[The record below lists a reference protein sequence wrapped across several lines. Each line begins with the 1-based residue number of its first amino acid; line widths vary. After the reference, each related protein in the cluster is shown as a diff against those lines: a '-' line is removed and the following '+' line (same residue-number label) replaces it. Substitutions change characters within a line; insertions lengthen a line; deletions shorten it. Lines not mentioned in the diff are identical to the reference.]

1 MNGLVENKLS
11 TKLVSAEENL
21 AGELIIK
28 MKRGDEE
35 KIVTYS
41 PGYEADIYD
50 AEFEWR
56 QFDMRWTQER
66 FDKYWDNGGEEKEI
80 QREIE
85 ATVDMYDDELTWG
98 ELGQNF

>member
-1 MNGLVENKLS
+1 MSSLVEKKLS

-35 KIVTYS
+35 KIVAYS

-56 QFDMRWTQER
+56 QFDMGWTQEK
-66 FDKYWDNGGEEKEI
+66 FDDYWDNGGEEKEI
-80 QREIE
+80 QQEIE
-85 ATVDMYDDELTWG
+85 TTVDLYDDEQMW
-98 ELGQNF
+98 EEIA

>member
-1 MNGLVENKLS
+1 MSGSVEKKLS

-35 KIVTYS
+35 KIVAYS
-41 PGYEADIYD
+41 PGYQADIYD
-50 AEFEWR
+50 AEFIWR
-56 QFDMRWTQER
+56 QFDMGWTQEK
-66 FDKYWDNGGEEKEI
+66 FDDYWDNGGEEKEI

-85 ATVDMYDDELTWG
+85 TTVDLYDDEQMW
-98 ELGQNF
+98 EEID

>member
-1 MNGLVENKLS
+1 MSSSVEKKLS

-35 KIVTYS
+35 KIVAYS

-50 AEFEWR
+50 AEFAWR
-56 QFDMRWTQER
+56 KFDLGWTQEK
-66 FDKYWDNGGEEKEI
+66 FDDYWDNGGEEKEI

-85 ATVDMYDDELTWG
+85 TTVDLYDDEQMW
-98 ELGQNF
+98 EEIA

>member
-1 MNGLVENKLS
+1 MSSSVEKKLS

-41 PGYEADIYD
+41 PGYQADIYD
-50 AEFEWR
+50 AEFTWR
-56 QFDMRWTQER
+56 KFDLGWTQEK
-66 FDKYWDNGGEEKEI
+66 FDDYWDNDGEEKEI

-85 ATVDMYDDELTWG
+85 TTVDLYDDEQMW
-98 ELGQNF
+98 EEIA

>member
-1 MNGLVENKLS
+1 MSSSVEKQLS
-11 TKLVSAEENL
+11 TKLVSAEEDR

-35 KIVTYS
+35 KIVTFS

-50 AEFEWR
+50 AEFAWR
-56 QFDMRWTQER
+56 QFDMGWTQEK
-66 FDKYWDNGGEEKEI
+66 FDDYWDNDGEEKEI

-85 ATVDMYDDELTWG
+85 TIVDLYDDEQMW
-98 ELGQNF
+98 EEIA